1 MRERI
6 ELEEIYRASLGVFAQ
21 YGFRKTT
28 VEDIA
33 EKLDRTKGNLYFYV
47 KDKREL
53 YIKTVSFAL
62 ERWQNRVRDAVAA
75 ETGARKQLLVLCR
88 KAVEYLSQDG
98 ELRDILKQDPDIF
111 PMFPTVDP
119 YESINKRSI
128 RMITGILKK
137 GIKEKVFRPV
147 DVDKVSQV
155 IFSIYKMVIIRTYI
169 KADDGFVQE
178 MFEDTLDLLLNGL
191 FIESERSGG
200 TG

>member
-6 ELEEIYRASLGVFAQ
+6 ELEEIYRVSLGVFAR

-33 EKLDRTKGNLYFYV
+33 GKLDRTKGNLYFYV

-128 RMITGILKK
+128 RMITAILKK

-191 FIESERSGG
+191 FIESERSGR